1 MNDKKDEIFRSGK
14 EIFSKKGYKE
24 TNISDIC
31 QKAGFAT
38 GTFYNYYVSKDQL
51 FMEIYLEE
59 NTKLKRK
66 ILKQINLEA
75 DPIHVMQEMMTLN
88 YQGMSANP
96 ILKEWYNRD
105 IFNKI
110 ESNYRKEN
118 GLAKVDFL
126 YDVFIEVVKKWQAE
140 KKMRIDIAPEMIM
153 AIFGALINVETHK
166 DEIGIQFFPE
176 LLSYLGEFTM
186 KGLLTL

>member
-1 MNDKKDEIFRSGK
+1 
-14 EIFSKKGYKE
+14 
-24 TNISDIC
+24 
-31 QKAGFAT
+31 
-38 GTFYNYYVSKDQL
+38 
-51 FMEIYLEE
+51 MEIYLEE